1 MWQKYINTDIKETYN
16 QAEHQISRSNTAD
29 TATLCDA
36 DWLVCAAQHL
46 QRDQQI
52 TQKNAKFLHILQTTM
67 SLLYSC
73 PDKNF
78 VV

>member
-16 QAEHQISRSNTAD
+16 QAEHQISLSNTAD
-29 TATLCDA
+29 TTTLCDA

-52 TQKNAKFLHILQTTM
+52 TQKMQNSYTSYRQRCHNFIHAQTKIL
-67 SLLYSC
+67 
-73 PDKNF
+73 
-78 VV
+78 

>member
-67 SLLYSC
+67 S
-73 PDKNF
+73 
-78 VV
+78 